1 MYTGLNELS
10 ISISPSVAKKKAQM
24 KFNFWWVLSAKF
36 SLLKFLCKAVVK
48 EPVKWFQYIVSV
60 SSFELALSWLLE
72 SQEKLFKWMNRKIE
86 NKSKSPYQLRW
97 PYIIE
102 YEKQDVWKSEYCI
115 C

>member
-10 ISISPSVAKKKAQM
+10 ISISPSVAKKHKWNSI
-24 KFNFWWVLSAKF
+24 FDGSSLPNFLCSNFSAKQ
-36 SLLKFLCKAVVK
+36 LWKNQLND
-48 EPVKWFQYIVSV
+48 FQYIVSV

-72 SQEKLFKWMNRKIE
+72 SQEKLVQWMNRKIE